1 MNGVDSIK
9 SFEADISSIHHSL
22 WGRANTWN
30 LSFETLNCG
39 QLTLSTQLII
49 PIYLIILSK
58 WCSTTVSSAM
68 HSTIHDTAQ
77 FISLVVIRYDTYF
90 CVSKELI

>member
-22 WGRANTWN
+22 RGRANAWN
-30 LSFETLNCG
+30 FSFETLNCG

-49 PIYLIILSK
+49 PIYLIILSQ
-58 WCSTTVSSAM
+58 WCTRGSSAM

-90 CVSKELI
+90 YVSKELI